1 MKPARLHVSASM
13 LWCGLTTKVKA
24 TYGAVM
30 SATCCAALQE
40 VFPPEVR
47 KYLER
52 LSGLEPVQKGM
63 AQALGKKGI
72 VLQPQQ
78 TGHAAPKVPI
88 EGEFFAAGIL
98 HLWLCVQNVH
108 SGLASIAAGG

>member
-1 MKPARLHVSASM
+1 M
-13 LWCGLTTKVKA
+13 
-24 TYGAVM
+24 
-30 SATCCAALQE
+30 QE

-52 LSGLEPVQKGM
+52 LSGLEPVQKGV

-88 EGEFFAAGIL
+88 EGEVPCSRHPPLVAAYPTPPPRL
-98 HLWLCVQNVH
+98 SNHCSARVKLYK
-108 SGLASIAAGG
+108 